1 MRILA
6 LSVSAV
12 AALAIIG
19 LAVAVVATHRYNAGL
34 PRPEALA
41 AYHPPTLTR
50 LHAGDGRLLAE
61 LANER
66 RIFVPVDAMPERLVE
81 AFVASE
87 DQRFYEHRGVDPVGI
102 VRAMLQNLE
111 NIGSGR
117 RPVGA
122 SSITQQVAKN
132 FFLSND
138 ISIERKVREALLA
151 LRIERAISKQRIV
164 ELYLN
169 QIYLGRR
176 AYGVAAAALN
186 YFDKSLDEL
195 TLSETAFLA
204 GLPKAPSRYN
214 PATAPRAAHARR
226 DYVIERML
234 EDGYIDAAEAEA
246 ARAETVAIRPA
257 DPSRRVDAPYFA
269 EEVRRILVSRYGWDA
284 LYDGG
289 LSVRTT
295 LDSRLQAIVDAALR
309 DGLAAYDRR
318 HGWRGPVAAVPAD
331 GDWAAALAGVPS
343 PPGLAPWR
351 LAAVLGL
358 AEDRAEI
365 GFADGTRGEIPFA
378 EMAWARPWR
387 ENQRVGAAPARPGDA
402 LAVGD
407 AVAVEAL
414 PDDGDGT
421 PPDGAEER
429 AARFALRQIPD
440 IEGAAVAL
448 DPHTGR
454 VLAMSGG
461 WSFGESQ
468 FNRATQA
475 TRQPGSAFK
484 PFVYLAAFENGYTP
498 ADIVMDAPISID
510 QGPGMPRWEP
520 QNYSEEFYGPTTL
533 RRGVEKSRNLMTVRL
548 ANRIGPSRI
557 SEIGRRFGIGDF
569 PEVLSMALGAGE
581 TTLLQLTAAYGMIVN
596 GGRRIE
602 PAFIERI
609 QDRYGRTVER
619 RDGRGCALCAAELPA
634 DGRPPVLTGE
644 RPRVTDPASA
654 FQIAWVLKG
663 VVERGTGVRASRLG
677 RPLAG
682 KTGTSNDSFD
692 AWFIGFSPDL
702 VVGVFIGFDR
712 PRTLGPRQT
721 GSNVALP
728 VFTTI
733 MEAAAGGA
741 PAMPFRIP
749 ANVLM
754 VRIDAD
760 SGLLPAPQSERIIV
774 EAFKP
779 GTEPTRAGAVFAAGG
794 GEEAG
799 IDESPLDSGLY

>member
-1 MRILA
+1 MRIFA
-6 LSVSAV
+6 LSVSA
-12 AALAIIG
+12 ALALAIVG
-19 LAVAVVATHRYNAGL
+19 LVVAVVAAHRYNAGL
-34 PRPEALA
+34 PQPEALA

-81 AFVASE
+81 AFVSSE

-102 VRAMLQNLE
+102 ARAMLQNIANL
-111 NIGSGR
+111 GSGR

-132 FFLSND
+132 FFLSNAV
-138 ISIERKVREALLA
+138 SIERKAREALLA

-214 PATAPRAAHARR
+214 PATNPRAAHARR

-234 EDGYIDAAEAEA
+234 EDGYIDAAEAAA
-246 ARAETVAIRPA
+246 ARAETVAVRPA
-257 DPSRRVDAPYFA
+257 DPSRRANAPWFA
-269 EEVRRILVSRYGWDA
+269 EEARRILVSRYGWDA

-318 HGWRGPVAAVPAD
+318 HGWRGPVAAVAAD
-331 GDWAAALAGVPS
+331 GDWAAALAEVPS

-358 AEDRAEI
+358 AGDRAEI
-365 GFADGTRGEIPFA
+365 GFADGTRGEIPFD

-387 ENQRVGAAPARPGDA
+387 ENQRVGAAPGRPGDV
-402 LAVGD
+402 LAIGD

-414 PDDGDGT
+414 PGDGE
-421 PPDGAEER
+421 DGEER
-429 AARFALRQIPD
+429 APRFALCQIPD
-440 IEGAAVAL
+440 VDGAAVAL

-461 WSFGESQ
+461 WSFGGSQ

-475 TRQPGSAFK
+475 ARQPGSAFK
-484 PFVYLAAFENGYTP
+484 PFIYLAAFENGYTP

-510 QGPGMPRWEP
+510 QGPGLPRWEP

-548 ANRIGPSRI
+548 ANRLGPPRI
-557 SEIGRRFGIGDF
+557 SEIGRRFGIGEF

-596 GGRRIE
+596 GGRKIE

-609 QDRYGRTVER
+609 QDRYGRTIER
-619 RDGRGCALCAAELPA
+619 RDGRACALCAAELPA
-634 DGRPPVLTGE
+634 DGRPPVLTEE
-644 RPRVTDPASA
+644 RPRVTDSASA

-663 VVERGTGVRASRLG
+663 VVDRGTGVRAARLR

-702 VVGVFIGFDR
+702 VVGVFVGFDR
-712 PRTLGPRQT
+712 PRTLGRRQT

-728 VFTTI
+728 IFTDI
-733 MEAAAGGA
+733 MEAAANGA

-749 ANVLM
+749 PSVRM

-779 GTEPTRAGAVFAAGG
+779 GTEPTEAGAVFAAGG
-794 GEEAG
+794 EDELR
-799 IDESPLDSGLY
+799 IEESPLDAGLY

>member
-6 LSVSAV
+6 NSVSAAFALLV
-12 AALAIIG
+12 AG
-19 LAVAVVATHRYNAGL
+19 LAVAIGAVQHYNAGL
-34 PRPEALA
+34 PSPEVLA
-41 AYHPPTLTR
+41 AYYPPTLTR

-61 LANER
+61 FANER

-81 AFVASE
+81 AFVSGE

-102 VRAMLQNLE
+102 ARAVLQNLG
-111 NIGSGR
+111 NLGSGR
-117 RPVGA
+117 RLVGA
-122 SSITQQVAKN
+122 SSITQQVTKN

-138 ISIERKVREALLA
+138 VSIERKIREALLA
-151 LRIERAISKQRIV
+151 LRVERTIPKRRIV

-204 GLPKAPSRYN
+204 GLPKAPSTYN
-214 PATAPRAAHARR
+214 PATNPRAAHARR
-226 DYVIERML
+226 DYVLDRML
-234 EDGYIDAAEAEA
+234 ADGHIDAAEAET
-246 ARAETVAIRPA
+246 ARAETIAIRPA
-257 DPSRRVDAPYFA
+257 DPSRRVRAPFFA
-269 EEVRRILVSRYGWDA
+269 EEVRRILVDRYGWDA

-295 LDSRLQAIVDAALR
+295 LDSGLQAIVDAALR
-309 DGLAAYDRR
+309 DGLADYDRR
-318 HGWRGPVAAVPAD
+318 HGWRGPVAALDAD
-331 GDWAAALAGVPS
+331 GDWTAALAEIPP

-365 GFADGTRGEIPFA
+365 GFADGARGEIPFS

-387 ENQRVGAAPARPGDA
+387 ENQRVGAAPKRPGDA
-402 LAVGD
+402 LAIGD

-414 PDDGDGT
+414 PTGGEDE
-421 PPDGAEER
+421 PP
-429 AARFALRQIPD
+429 RFALRQLPD
-440 IEGAAVAL
+440 VDGAAVAL

-461 WSFGESQ
+461 WSFGGSQ

-475 TRQPGSAFK
+475 ARQPGSAFK

-510 QGPGMPRWEP
+510 QGPNQPRWKP
-520 QNYSEEFYGPTTL
+520 RNYSWKFDGPITL
-533 RRGVEKSRNLMTVRL
+533 RRGVEKSRNLATVRL
-548 ANRIGPSRI
+548 ANRIGPPVV

-569 PEVLSMALGAGE
+569 PEVLSMSLGAGE

-596 GGRRIE
+596 GGRWIA
-602 PAFIERI
+602 PAFVERI
-609 QDRYGRTVER
+609 QDRHGRTIER
-619 RDGRGCALCAAELPA
+619 RDRRACALCPAELAA
-634 DGRPPVLTGE
+634 DGRPPALAEE
-644 RPRVTDPASA
+644 RPRVTDAASA
-654 FQIAWVLKG
+654 FQLAWVLKG
-663 VVERGTGVRASRLG
+663 VVDRGTGRRASRLE

-702 VVGVFIGFDR
+702 VVGVFVGFDR

-728 VFTTI
+728 IFTRI
-733 MEAAAGGA
+733 MEEAIGGA

-749 ANVLM
+749 SNMLM

-774 EAFKP
+774 EAFKR
-779 GTEPTRAGAVFAAGG
+779 GTEPTRAGAVSAAGG
-794 GEEAG
+794 AEVAGEEP
-799 IDESPLDSGLY
+799 PLDAGLY